1 MIKSTIINLLGF
13 VLEKLSIILEL
24 YLAKKMNKKLG
35 NCGINAGIHYPF
47 NVKGET
53 NIFLDDGVSIGAGS
67 TIFTT
72 RAKFIVGKNSFSGP
86 NLTVI
91 TGDHP
96 FLPGSYMLNLKKDEL
111 KKSMDISIY
120 DKDVIIEQDVWLGV
134 NVTILKGVRI
144 GRGAIVAAGSLV
156 IKDIPPYSI
165 TGGVPAKVIKFKWN
179 KEEILHHEKKIIEN
193 EEERL
198 SEESINIMFNS
209 YLKNP

>member
-1 MIKSTIINLLGF
+1 MIKN
-13 VLEKLSIILEL
+13 IILSVIGFLL
-24 YLAKKMNKKLG
+24 YKLKIILDVYLTKRMLKRIG
-35 NCGINAGIHYPF
+35 KCGKNANIKYPYKV
-47 NVKGET
+47 NGEE
-53 NIFLDDGVSIGAGS
+53 NIFLADGVSIGAGS

-96 FLPGSYMLNLKKDEL
+96 FLPGNYMLNLKKDEL

-134 NVTILKGVRI
+134 NVTILKGVKI
-144 GRGAIVAAGSLV
+144 GRGAIIAAGSLV

-165 TGGVPAKVIKFKWN
+165 AVGVPAKVIKFKWN
-179 KEEILHHEKKIIEN
+179 KEEILLHEELIVEKQ
-193 EEERL
+193 EERL
-198 SEESINIMFNS
+198 SAKSIDVMFNS
-209 YLKNP
+209 YLKIT